1 MYFNDLHI
9 LYYIAFVMIGL
20 IIGQIIGNFNN
31 RIIEE
36 RTKVKEKKASEEK
49 KSKPHYL
56 TMIATSIVYI
66 ILLYALGLDR
76 EFINNLE
83 LLQYMILTPVLIAI
97 IVIDTK
103 LKIIPN
109 RLVLT
114 LLEIG
119 IVFTFIYGI
128 YDLNVALNRLT
139 GGFVGAAI
147 FLIIMLIGK
156 LISDKEAMGFGDVK
170 FAGVLGIYFGVT
182 KIMILSIMS
191 FVIGAIIGI
200 ILLLIKRKKANE
212 YIAFGPFISLASF
225 ILMVIPIAELLGT
238 VSSII

>member
-1 MYFNDLHI
+1 MYFNDVHI
-9 LYYIAFVMIGL
+9 LYYIAFGIIGL

-31 RIIEE
+31 KVIHE
-36 RTKVKEKKASEEK
+36 RTKDKKKKDLKEKQ
-49 KSKPHYL
+49 SKPHYL
-56 TMIATSIVYI
+56 IMLATAFIYI

-83 LLQYMILTPVLIAI
+83 LFQYMILTPALISV

-109 RLVLT
+109 RLILT

-128 YDLNVALNRLT
+128 YDLNVALNRLIA
-139 GGFVGAAI
+139 GFVGTAI

-156 LISDKEAMGFGDVK
+156 LISEKEAMGFGDVK
-170 FAGVLGIYFGVT
+170 FAGVLGIYFGIT
-182 KIMILSIMS
+182 KIMMLSIMS
-191 FVIGAIIGI
+191 FAIGAIIGI

-212 YIAFGPFISLASF
+212 YIAFGPFMSLASF
-225 ILMVIPIAELLGT
+225 ILMVMPISDILGT
-238 VSSII
+238 VSNII